1 MAYSY
6 KIIPE
11 KKLIHILIQA
21 STEFSEI
28 VNCIKEV
35 VFDERYHPDY
45 KILIELRA
53 HYIPTASEM
62 KQIAKLIIG
71 LEMQFKNKVALMV
84 SEDFLNQMVRLAEYY
99 ITKRTE
105 LNLEVFSDSEE
116 SYSWLEEG

>member
-6 KIIPE
+6 TIIPE

-28 VNCIKEV
+28 VHCIKEA
-35 VFDERYHPDY
+35 VFDEQYQPDY

-71 LEMQFKNKVALMV
+71 LEMQFRNKVALMV
-84 SEDFLNQMVRLAEYY
+84 SEDFLNQMVHLAEYY
-99 ITKRTE
+99 ITKRTAV
-105 LNLEVFSDSEE
+105 NLEVFSDSDE
-116 SYSWLEEG
+116 SYSWLEEE